1 MDWRIL
7 IVLLPV
13 IVAGSWALYN
23 IGKAAIKQ
31 AQDFF
36 NKEA

>member
-1 MDWRIL
+1 MDTRVL

-23 IGKAAIKQ
+23 IGRLALQ
-31 AQDFF
+31 QLRRLQS
-36 NKEA
+36 

>member
-1 MDWRIL
+1 MDWRWL

-13 IVAGSWALYN
+13 LVAGSWALYN

-31 AQDFF
+31 AQDFL